1 MRVSLPILAL
11 LALAGCNQGEA
22 AKTEAVAPA
31 ATTAAGT
38 AAADSGTPAPLN
50 TIDRSH
56 AGQPGPAM
64 VSWEMKGGVRQKLSD
79 HKGMKMLVNLWATW
93 CAPCI
98 AEMPALDKLALET
111 EVMILPISQDMGG
124 WKDVDP
130 FWQKG
135 KFQNID
141 TGLDQQSAFGEAVG
155 ARGLPVSILYDEN
168 GKEIWRVAGVL
179 KWDSAEVKAAL
190 KG

>member
-1 MRVSLPILAL
+1 MMRVTLSLLAL
-11 LALAGCNQGEA
+11 LALAACKQGEA
-22 AKTEAVAPA
+22 AKTEAPAAPA
-31 ATTAAGT
+31 A
-38 AAADSGTPAPLN
+38 AAAAEPGAAAPIN

-56 AGQPGPAM
+56 AGQPGPAN
-64 VSWEMKGGVRQKLSD
+64 VSWEMKGGAKQKLAD

-111 EVMILPISQDMGG
+111 DVMILPISQDMGG

-135 KFQNID
+135 KFKNID

-155 ARGLPVSILYDEN
+155 ARGLPVSILYDEE
-168 GKEIWRVAGVL
+168 GKEIWRVSGVL
-179 KWDSAEVKAAL
+179 KWDSAAVKAAL